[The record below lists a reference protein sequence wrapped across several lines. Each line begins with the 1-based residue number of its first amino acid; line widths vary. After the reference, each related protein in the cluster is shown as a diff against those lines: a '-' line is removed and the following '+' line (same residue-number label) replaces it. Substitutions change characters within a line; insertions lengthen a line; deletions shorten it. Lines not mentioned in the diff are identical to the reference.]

1 MLQGIP
7 LKMSGRGLG
16 GVGGVAQG
24 QQDIGGQVVGQIED
38 RVHGGHVKGAD
49 PAGAH
54 AQGLGGQ
61 HHLGGSDGA
70 VHLGHAVI
78 HLGAVA
84 SHLGVAADHENG
96 VRTVALLDGAHLFQ
110 RLGGADDEDSL
121 GLEIHGGG
129 GKPSRLQNLVQH
141 LVGDGGI
148 GKGAQGVAVR
158 AELEEVH
165 GISPFGC

>member
-1 MLQGIP
+1 
-7 LKMSGRGLG
+7 MSGIGLCRL
-16 GVGGVAQG
+16 GGVAQC
-24 QQDIGGQVVGQIED
+24 QQDVGRQILGQVKD
-38 RVHGGHVKGAD
+38 LVHGGDVKGAD

-61 HHLGGSDGA
+61 HHLGGGDGA
-70 VHLGHAVI
+70 VHFGHAVI

-84 SHLGVAADHENG
+84 GHLGVAADHENG
-96 VRTVALLDGAHLFQ
+96 VCAVAFLDGAHLFQ

-129 GKPSRLQNLVQH
+129 GKTARLQNLVQH

>member
-1 MLQGIP
+1 
-7 LKMSGRGLG
+7 MSGRGLG
-16 GVGGVAQG
+16 RIRGVAQG

-61 HHLGGSDGA
+61 HHLGGGDGA

-84 SHLGVAADHENG
+84 GHLGVAADHEDG
-96 VRTVALLDGAHLFQ
+96 VRAVALLDGAHLFQ

-148 GKGAQGVAVR
+148 GKGTHRVAVG

-165 GISPFGC
+165 RDSPFG